1 MVNAILF
8 LALAFG
14 IVPRVLSETTEI
26 TQVDKTEK
34 KLEIKKN
41 TEGWSE
47 WGEWSPCTKSCNGGV
62 SHRLRKCNRRTGC
75 GGDSI
80 VYKICS
86 MQHCEKQTDFRAAQC
101 TAYDSTPYRN
111 RLYTWLPFYD
121 PADPCSLTCQAQSYN
136 FVAKL
141 ASNVEDGTR
150 CREGSLDMCVKGKCL
165 PVGCDLKLGSNQ
177 KVDQCGVCGGD
188 GSTCRKPLYAW
199 SESQYSPCSV
209 TCGGGYQMSRPI
221 CRNKETGKEIDEGYC
236 NISHR
241 PRPKIRECNLH
252 KCPNKWITEEWTE
265 CSTTCG
271 RGTQTRHV
279 YCAKD
284 GHNGTRIPISGD
296 CHTLKPATERTCNIK
311 DCPRWYE
318 GPWSGC
324 STSCGQGFQ
333 RRVVICKD
341 HTGET
346 SDQCDSSKMPARR
359 QLCNSGISCGDDT
372 GKVSQEDSP
381 PYLSPYWASKMNL
394 PNFMKTHPSYVA
406 GEWGPCSVTCGAGVR
421 WRHVVCQIFLEFSRA
436 IATLPDRECRGS
448 RPMEV
453 ERCYTQ
459 PCSPDQNHLS
469 GLNFIPDRNEIHV
482 TYSWRMAGYTPC
494 SASCLGGTRES
505 IIQCIRDYDYA
516 VVSPYMCDLDTKPP
530 TNTQPCNEHPCP
542 PRWNTTAYSPCSK
555 TCGGGIQSRKVTCVH
570 EKTHSSSGTQTVAN
584 NLCPQPPPL
593 AQQYCNVFD
602 CPPKWHLEPWSKCS
616 KSCGGGNQ
624 TRKIKCQKEMAFG
637 QTVELS
643 PSECSLKRPRTV
655 KPCNKKSCEDF
666 IIEETTL
673 DPDTKPMFIQE
684 QPGRKVLLEAKGT
697 AVLYQDTIV
706 KLRCPGIDSANAV
719 VMWYKNGKRLEPI
732 GKYSVSRRGALK
744 IRKISDDDAAVYTC
758 VAGKTKS
765 DINITI
771 KPVSST
777 LGTSEKS
784 LTTPAAPRTGGDY
797 SHGYIH
803 QDSSLQIHPPET
815 ENFSNERIDH
825 DTWEYHQSQDIISDQ
840 NSREMDAS
848 TPYSDSGFDYSRI
861 HHGSTITLPH
871 VYQLITH
878 LRQQQERNSFSTTS
892 NINDDTYYSGRNGEN
907 LELDWMVTDWTPCS
921 RSCGGN
927 GFQVRAKQCLVRLQ
941 NVSKTVDNNLCL
953 NNNMQPPPTI
963 QRCGLEA
970 CPHWEAGLWS
980 DCNEKHCYGW
990 NTALQ
995 KRNIHCKTTNGTVVD
1010 PSKCNERL
1018 RPRRKRECFNE
1029 RCRGTWKIGE
1039 WSQCTVT
1046 CGHQGFQTRTLQC
1059 VWYGTNKLAKNACQN
1074 LPRPTVII
1082 PCEKPPCPHNDLC
1095 VDRAAYCDVVK
1106 RMNVCHLAT
1115 YRQQCCYTCKNP

>member
-1 MVNAILF
+1 M
-8 LALAFG
+8 LAFG
-14 IVPRVLSETTEI
+14 IVPGVLSETTEI
-26 TQVDKTEK
+26 TQLERTEK
-34 KLEIKKN
+34 KLDAKKG
-41 TEGWSE
+41 TDGWSE

-62 SHRLRKCNRRTGC
+62 TYRLRKCNRRTGC

-80 VYKICS
+80 VYKICR

-101 TAYDSTPYRN
+101 TAYDKTPYRG

-121 PADPCSLTCQAQSYN
+121 PEDPCSLTCQAQSYN

-141 ASNVEDGTR
+141 ANNVHDGTR

-165 PVGCDLKLGSNQ
+165 PVGCDLKLGSSQ

-221 CRNKETGKEIDEGYC
+221 CKNKETGKEVDEGYC

-271 RGTQTRHV
+271 RGSQTRHV

-284 GHNGTRIPISGD
+284 GNNGTRIPISGTY
-296 CHTLKPATERTCNIK
+296 CHTLKPATERTCNLK

-318 GPWSGC
+318 GTWSGC
-324 STSCGQGFQ
+324 STTCGQGFQ
-333 RRVVICKD
+333 MRVVICKD
-341 HTGET
+341 HIGET
-346 SDQCDSSKMPARR
+346 SDKCNSSTMPARR
-359 QLCNSGISCGDDT
+359 KQCHTGIDCEDDT
-372 GKVSQEDSP
+372 
-381 PYLSPYWASKMNL
+381 
-394 PNFMKTHPSYVA
+394 
-406 GEWGPCSVTCGAGVR
+406 
-421 WRHVVCQIFLEFSRA
+421 
-436 IATLPDRECRGS
+436 GS

-453 ERCYTQ
+453 ERCYSQ
-459 PCSPDQNHLS
+459 PCLPDQNNLS
-469 GLNFIPDRNEIHV
+469 GLNFIPDRNGILV
-482 TYSWRMAGYTPC
+482 TYSWRMAGFTPC

-516 VVSPYMCDLDTKPP
+516 VVSPYTCDLDTKPP
-530 TNTQPCNEHPCP
+530 IETQPCNDHPCP

-570 EKTHSSSGTQTVAN
+570 ENTRSTSGTQTVAN

-637 QTVELS
+637 QIVELS
-643 PSECSLKRPRTV
+643 PSECSIKRPRTV

-706 KLRCPGIDSANAV
+706 KLRCPGIDSSNII

-777 LGTSEKS
+777 LGTSEVKTLEKS
-784 LTTPAAPRTGGDY
+784 LTTPAPRSGGDY

-803 QDSSLQIHPPET
+803 HDSSLQIHPPET
-815 ENFSNERIDH
+815 EDFSNERIDH
-825 DTWEYHQSQDIISDQ
+825 ETWEYHHSQDIISDQ
-840 NSREMDAS
+840 NSKELDAS
-848 TPYSDSGFDYSRI
+848 TPHADSGFDYHRI
-861 HHGSTITLPH
+861 HHSHTINLPH
-871 VYQLITH
+871 LYRLITH
-878 LRQQQERNSFSTTS
+878 LRQQQERNSLSTS
-892 NINDDTYYSGRNGEN
+892 SDIIDNNMYSTEKEN

-921 RSCGGN
+921 RSCGGG

-953 NNNMQPPPTI
+953 NNNMQPPLTI
-963 QRCGLEA
+963 QRCGIED
-970 CPHWEAGLWS
+970 CPHWEAGIWS
-980 DCNEKHCYGW
+980 DCNEKHCFGW

-995 KRNIHCKTTNGTVVD
+995 KRNIYCRTTNGTIVD

-1029 RCRGTWKIGE
+1029 KCKGTWQIGE

-1082 PCEKPPCPHNDLC
+1082 PCERPPCPHNDLC
-1095 VDRAAYCDVVK
+1095 VDRATYCDVVK
-1106 RMNVCHLAT
+1106 KMNVCHLAT
-1115 YRQQCCYTCKNP
+1115 YRQQCCYTCKSA